1 VLFSSTNQKLEYS
14 AKQNIIIKKKNP
26 SATKNLKTTLKKQK
40 TKQNKTKRNQNIPI
54 IHL

>member
-14 AKQNIIIKKKNP
+14 AKQNIIIKKKKP
-26 SATKNLKTTLKKQK
+26 SATKNLKTTLEKNK
-40 TKQNKTKRNQNIPI
+40 KQNKTKRNQNIPI